1 MKLIINYF
9 ENEISFEENI
19 INVIEVENQKYFYRI
34 VNDLNECSNGVINDN
49 INFFDANFNNID
61 LSGKIKM
68 VIDYFNIELNDKKT
82 LNEIEKFILK
92 NVDDKTKKEI
102 INLYLKILK
111 NYNSIAN
118 KLEIPLIY
126 NDEIQY
132 DKLIKIIGYGVDKK
146 QDLLDNLLLLI
157 DIERIFKLNRLIVF
171 VNLKQYLS
179 FDEIVELYKY
189 SIYNDVKILL
199 IDSTKYDKKCDYEKK
214 LIIDSELD
222 EFAL

>member
-34 VNDLNECSNGVINDN
+34 VNDLNECSNGIVNDN
-49 INFFDANFNNID
+49 INFFDADFNNID

-82 LNEIEKFILK
+82 VNEIEKFILK
-92 NVDDKTKKEI
+92 NIDDKAKKEI

-111 NYNSIAN
+111 NYNSVAN

-132 DKLIKIIGYGVDKK
+132 DKLIKIIGYSVDKK

-179 FDEIVELYKY
+179 FDEIIELYKY